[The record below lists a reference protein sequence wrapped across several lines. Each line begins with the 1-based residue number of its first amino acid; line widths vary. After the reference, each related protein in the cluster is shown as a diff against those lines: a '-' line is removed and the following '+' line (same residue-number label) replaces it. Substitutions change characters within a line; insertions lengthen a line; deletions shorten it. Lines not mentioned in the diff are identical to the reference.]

1 MQATTVAAQGSAET
15 DYNLAGFAIHLSADG
30 SSAPLA
36 KAKLKGQVD
45 ALTQALD
52 AMKAKLDLEFVKNS
66 VTTSTNV
73 QEHWEYNR
81 KKNENEFLGYRA
93 GYSMFFQIADLDK
106 VSEVYDVLS
115 SLQEVTTSSPGFY
128 LKTNTRDR
136 VNKKALKDAFRKV
149 QERFETECEVLGL
162 DASDFEIAS
171 WEATYS
177 DSQRS
182 DRVAAHN
189 RKVGASRAM
198 NYSSDN
204 IEVVACAAA
213 PAGGGVGDSSEPLEI
228 VVGKAKVTA
237 NLEVGY
243 ARKAVQTNTVKA
255 TVVKASPRSEETT
268 NV

>member
-15 DYNLAGFAIHLSADG
+15 DFNLAGFSVHLNADG

-36 KAKLKGQVD
+36 KTKLKGRVD

-52 AMKAKLDLEFVKNS
+52 AMKTKLDLDFVKNS

-73 QEHWEYNR
+73 QEYWEYNR

-93 GYSMFFQIADLDK
+93 SYAMSFQIADLDK

-115 SLQEVTTSSPGFY
+115 SLEEVTTSSPGFY

-149 QERFETECEVLGL
+149 QERFETECSVLGL
-162 DASDFEIAS
+162 NAADFEIAS

-182 DRVAAHN
+182 DRVAAQT
-189 RKVGASRAM
+189 RRAGATRAM
-198 NYSSDN
+198 NYSSDS
-204 IEVVACAAA
+204 IEIASAA
-213 PAGGGVGDSSEPLEI
+213 PAMAMAADASEPLEI

-243 ARKAVQTNTVKA
+243 ARKVVQTSPVKA
-255 TVVKASPRSEETT
+255 TVVKQSLRSEETT